1 MLSIEIYE
9 SSREKMRAIMTRLDF
24 EMAIR
29 PRQQTEQSRRPLLR
43 TFFSSGAPSQK
54 EAPIMPQ

>member
-1 MLSIEIYE
+1 
-9 SSREKMRAIMTRLDF
+9 MTRLDF